1 MDKKSETLILD
12 NLIEGIQIISPAWRY
27 LYVNDAAASQNRES
41 KDNILGK
48 TITQIYPDFEQTQLF
63 TLFQKCMDERVPVS
77 IENEFTFPDGHNAWF
92 EARIEPVPE
101 GIFVLSIDITDR
113 KNKEKQLNNLLDI
126 EKQLAEKLLFS
137 NEELMFSS
145 DKLERQKD
153 HLLQVN
159 LALNNS
165 EEKFLKAFRNNP
177 AAMNI
182 SDEKGRWINVNESFS
197 KLTGYNRNE
206 LIGHTSSELNII
218 STKKHA
224 KFYAKSLI
232 GQLKD
237 VEVEIKTKSGA
248 KRCVLVS
255 SELIKIG
262 HKTRTISFIYD
273 ITQNKQRENA
283 QKKRETKFKALF
295 ENSMDAVI
303 LGTPDG
309 DILNANTVSEK
320 MLGYTEEELRKIGR
334 NGIIDSEDP
343 NLSVILNERL
353 HKGKA
358 QSEINFIRKD
368 GTKFPTEMSASIFE
382 DIDGNKLSNM
392 VIRDIT
398 QRKEIEHK
406 LKENIK
412 ELARSNQE
420 LEHFAHVASHD
431 LREPLRMIT
440 SFLQLLE
447 KRYKD
452 QLDQDANEFIGFAVD
467 GAKRLDIMIKDLLEY
482 SQVMKKEREFN
493 PVKLDKVLKETL
505 INLVVQTEENNA
517 IITYDPLPTIIG
529 DEKLLVYLFQNL
541 IGNAIKYRSPETPK
555 IHISATKQEDRYLF
569 SVKDNGIGMESEHL
583 NRIFTIFQRLH
594 GNEEYEGTGIGLAIV
609 QKIVYKHGGNIWV
622 ESELG
627 KGSTF
632 YFTIPKRDN
641 D

>member
-1 MDKKSETLILD
+1 MDKKSETVILD

-63 TLFQKCMDERVPVS
+63 TLFKKCMNERVPVS
-77 IENEFTFPDGHNAWF
+77 IENEFTFPDGHNTWF

-113 KNKEKQLNNLLDI
+113 KKEEKQLNNLLDI

-153 HLLQVN
+153 HLLQLN

-165 EEKFLKAFRNNP
+165 EEKFLKAFHNNP

-218 STKKHA
+218 STKKHD
-224 KFYAKSLI
+224 KFYAKSQI

-358 QSEINFIRKD
+358 QGEINFIRKD

-406 LKENIK
+406 LKENVK

-452 QLDQDANEFIGFAVD
+452 QLDEDANEFIGFAVD

-493 PVKLDKVLKETL
+493 PVKLDKVLEETL
-505 INLVVQTEENNA
+505 INLVVQTEDNNA

-541 IGNAIKYRSPETPK
+541 IGNAIKYRSSETPK
-555 IHISATKQEDRYLF
+555 IHISATKQKDRYLF

-632 YFTIPKRDN
+632 YFTIPNK
-641 D
+641 